1 MVLTDYLLEAQ
12 QRMRLAR
19 NYLAWQS
26 RLVRAELGRR
36 VVEVGCGIGTFT
48 GELLDREA
56 VLALDID
63 SESIESVRR
72 QYGDRPNL
80 RTLICDAG
88 SGGLDGLRDFRAD
101 SCVCL
106 NVLEHIED
114 DSTALAGMASLL
126 TSGGVVVLLVPAF
139 QALYGPID
147 HNLGHFRRYRASMI
161 ARLAAEVG
169 LEARKMFYLNSVGFV
184 AWWASSKILMREF
197 HSEEQI
203 AWYDRYCIPLIERL
217 ESRSRPPFGQ
227 SLFAVLRKP

>member
-1 MVLTDYLLEAQ
+1 MTH
-12 QRMRLAR
+12 AR

-26 RLVRAELGRR
+26 RLVKPELGRR

-63 SESIESVRR
+63 PECIERVRR
-72 QYGDRPNL
+72 NYAGNPNL
-80 RTLICDAG
+80 QTKVCDAG
-88 SGGLDGLRDFRAD
+88 NGGLADFAGFRPD

-114 DSTALAGMASLL
+114 DDAALTGMATIL
-126 TSGGVVVLLVPAF
+126 TRGGVVVLLVPAF

-147 HNLGHFRRYRASMI
+147 RNLGHFRRYRAS
-161 ARLAAEVG
+161 ALSRLAATAG
-169 LEARKMFYLNSVGFV
+169 LQVRKMRYVNCVGFF
-184 AWWASSKILMREF
+184 AWWASSKILKREF
-197 HSEEQI
+197 HSQRQI
-203 AWYDRYCIPLIERL
+203 EWYDRYSIPAIEWVENRIH
-217 ESRSRPPFGQ
+217 PPFGQ